1 MSTVSMR
8 NSLVPVVHKRRVS
21 LHVSQKVL
29 SILPLS
35 MIVLACPRLRDNW
48 ESANTRTGG
57 NWREEGRHHSL
68 LFADHTLIFS
78 RAFHFRVIPT
88 IWEPGRG
95 YTSPE
100 GHSILKC
107 SRCPAA
113 PVVVGGEGSDAF
125 SNFSEF
131 ILTCFECQ
139 KQVKILRDLPQVPKE
154 KETFVVV
161 CLRPS

>member
-78 RAFHFRVIPT
+78 RAFHFRVIST

-100 GHSILKC
+100 GHFNIKMLPLSRC
-107 SRCPAA
+107 SRCCWRRRQRR
-113 PVVVGGEGSDAF
+113 F
-125 SNFSEF
+125 FKFSEF

-139 KQVKILRDLPQVPKE
+139 MQVKILRDLPQVPKE